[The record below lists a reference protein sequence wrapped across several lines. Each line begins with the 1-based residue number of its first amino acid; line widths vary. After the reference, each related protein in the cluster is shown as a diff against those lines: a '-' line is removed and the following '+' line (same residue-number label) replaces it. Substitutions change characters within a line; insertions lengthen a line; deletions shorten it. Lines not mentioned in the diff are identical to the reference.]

1 MAAQNKGRYKSNK
14 PLTGKTAIVTGAS
27 SGIGK
32 ATAMTLAQAGAAVVI
47 QARRKERLVKLA
59 SDIEAKGGKAL
70 AISGDASLTSDTDRL
85 LEKTLEWKAGG
96 RKYDVVVVNAGRGL
110 AGGML
115 SSDHYQ
121 WEEVYHTNVLGAAYL
136 MRSAAKYFVERKKG
150 DIVAIGS
157 VVGRNISPFS
167 AFYGSS
173 KFAVGAIVEGL
184 RQEVC
189 SHDVRVSLVM
199 PGIVKSE
206 FQKVAGYN
214 EDNFYKGIAH
224 MGKLLDPQ
232 AIADG
237 IYWLLTQPRNV
248 NISEIMIRPT
258 GQNYP

>member
-47 QARRKERLVKLA
+47 QARRKDRLVKLA

-258 GQNYP
+258 GQN

>member
-96 RKYDVVVVNAGRGL
+96 RKYDILVVNAGRGL
-110 AGGML
+110 AGGTL

-136 MRSAAKYFVERKKG
+136 MRSAAKYCIERKKG
-150 DIVAIGS
+150 DIVAVGS

-167 AFYGSS
+167 SFYGSS
-173 KFAVGAIVEGL
+173 KFAIGAIAEGL

-189 SHDVRVSLVM
+189 THGVRVSLVM

-248 NISEIMIRPT
+248 NVSEIMIRPT

>member
-47 QARRKERLVKLA
+47 QARRKDRLVKLA

-189 SHDVRVSLVM
+189 SHGVRVSLVM

-248 NISEIMIRPT
+248 NVSGIMIRPT

>member
-47 QARRKERLVKLA
+47 QARRKDRLVKLA

-150 DIVAIGS
+150 DIVVIGS

-189 SHDVRVSLVM
+189 SHGVRVSLVM

-248 NISEIMIRPT
+248 NVSGIMIRPT

>member
-47 QARRKERLVKLA
+47 QARRKDRLVKLA

-189 SHDVRVSLVM
+189 SHGVRVSLVM